1 MAYLGAV
8 LWAVALTS
16 LLLVALVLGA
26 ARNQRRS
33 IDGQRRKREA
43 AMREQVSRDLESG
56 KVVMLDAGRLAR
68 LAKSNQGR
76 DGR

>member
-33 IDGQRRKREA
+33 IEGNRRKRLA
-43 AMREQVSRDLESG
+43 PLPSNVNVIRFVPPPKG
-56 KVVMLDAGRLAR
+56 K
-68 LAKSNQGR
+68 R